1 MIKFIKDNLKI
12 VGKYEIFENGR
23 KIKEFN
29 NLITNILLDDMI
41 GILAATPPN
50 LDIRYI
56 GLGTDNTAVAATDTL
71 LGVEYSRSKY
81 VSRGLT
87 PPPTYGQIITDF
99 YITASEG
106 NTDIEELGVFCG
118 NLATSVANTGKLIS
132 HVLWS
137 YTKTSSVELLIRY
150 TVTLT

>member
-1 MIKFIKDNLKI
+1 LNIKEKLKV
-12 VGKYEIFENGR
+12 VGNFQIFENG
-23 KIKEFN
+23 KLIKTFN

-41 GILAATPPN
+41 GILAGYPAN

-56 GLGTDNTAVAATDTL
+56 GLGTDNTAVAVGDTA

-87 PPPTYGQIITDF
+87 APPTYGEIVTDF
-99 YITASEG
+99 YISSSEG
-106 NTDIEELGVFCG
+106 NTDIEELGIFCG
-118 NLATSVANTGKLIS
+118 NLATSVADSGKLIS

-150 TVTLT
+150 TITLS